1 MLLDVGMG
9 NLVGLGGYIAIFLF
23 VYIGIIWVV
32 KSVIVIKEELDMKK
46 KINTDKNESD
56 SIMQDELNVNLGKV
70 DKNEIRS
77 DYGNKYKG

>member
-56 SIMQDELNVNLGKV
+56 SIMQDELNVNEGIV

>member
-1 MLLDVGMG
+1 MLLDTGLG

-32 KSVIVIKEELDMKK
+32 KSVIVIKEELDIKK

-56 SIMQDELNVNLGKV
+56 SIMQDELNVNEGKV

>member
-9 NLVGLGGYIAIFLF
+9 NLVVLGGEIAIFLF

-46 KINTDKNESD
+46 KINTDKKDSD
-56 SIMQDELNVNLGKV
+56 SIMQDELNVNVGKV

>member
-1 MLLDVGMG
+1 MLLDTGLG
-9 NLVGLGGYIAIFLF
+9 NLVVIGGEIAVFLF

-32 KSVIVIKEELDMKK
+32 KSVIVIKEELDIKK
-46 KINTDKNESD
+46 KKNTDKNESD
-56 SIMQDELNVNLGKV
+56 SIMQEELNVNEGKV

>member
-9 NLVGLGGYIAIFLF
+9 NLVVLGGEIAIFLF

-56 SIMQDELNVNLGKV
+56 SIMQDELNVNVGKV

>member
-1 MLLDVGMG
+1 MLLDTGLG

-56 SIMQDELNVNLGKV
+56 SIMQDELNVNEGKV

>member
-9 NLVGLGGYIAIFLF
+9 NLVVLGGEIAIFLF

-46 KINTDKNESD
+46 KINTDKKESD
-56 SIMQDELNVNLGKV
+56 SIMQDELNVNGGKV
-70 DKNEIRS
+70 DKNEIKS
-77 DYGNKYKG
+77 DYDNKYKG

>member
-1 MLLDVGMG
+1 MLLDTGLG
-9 NLVGLGGYIAIFLF
+9 NLVVLGGGIAIFLF

-32 KSVIVIKEELDMKK
+32 KSVIVIKEELDIKK
-46 KINTDKNESD
+46 KKNTDKNESD
-56 SIMQDELNVNLGKV
+56 SIMQEELNVNEGKV

>member
-9 NLVGLGGYIAIFLF
+9 NLVVLGGEIAIFLF

-32 KSVIVIKEELDMKK
+32 KNVIVIKEELDIKK

-56 SIMQDELNVNLGKV
+56 SIMQDELNGNEGKV
-70 DKNEIRS
+70 DKKEIRS
-77 DYGNKYKG
+77 DYGNEYKG

>member
-1 MLLDVGMG
+1 MLLDTGLG

-56 SIMQDELNVNLGKV
+56 SITQDELNVNGGKV
-70 DKNEIRS
+70 DKNEIKS
-77 DYGNKYKG
+77 DYGNEYKG

>member
-1 MLLDVGMG
+1 MLLDTGLG
-9 NLVGLGGYIAIFLF
+9 NLVGIGGYIAIFLF

-56 SIMQDELNVNLGKV
+56 SIMQDELNVNEGKV

>member
-1 MLLDVGMG
+1 MLLDTGLG
-9 NLVGLGGYIAIFLF
+9 NLVVLGGGIAIFLF

-46 KINTDKNESD
+46 KINTDKKESD
-56 SIMQDELNVNLGKV
+56 SIMQEELNVNEGKV

>member
-9 NLVGLGGYIAIFLF
+9 NLVVLGGEIAIFLF

-56 SIMQDELNVNLGKV
+56 SIMKDELNGNEGKV

>member
-1 MLLDVGMG
+1 MLLDTGLG

-56 SIMQDELNVNLGKV
+56 SIMQDELNVNGGKV

>member
-9 NLVGLGGYIAIFLF
+9 NLVVLGGEIAIFLF

-56 SIMQDELNVNLGKV
+56 SIMQDELNVNEGKV